1 MKKICVVVG
10 DDGQISVGVEPQ
22 GEEMAE
28 GEGMGEMG
36 EPGAEMGEDES
47 YLQPVADER
56 EALMKVRELMQAQE
70 DPEASAGFEKG
81 FNGVSGAEG
90 LMA

>member
-28 GEGMGEMG
+28 GEGMGMEGMG
-36 EPGAEMGEDES
+36 EGMGEDS
-47 YLQPVADER
+47 YLEPVADER
-56 EALMKVRELMQAQE
+56 EALMRVRELMQDEA
-70 DPEASAGFEKG
+70 DPEAEAGFAKG